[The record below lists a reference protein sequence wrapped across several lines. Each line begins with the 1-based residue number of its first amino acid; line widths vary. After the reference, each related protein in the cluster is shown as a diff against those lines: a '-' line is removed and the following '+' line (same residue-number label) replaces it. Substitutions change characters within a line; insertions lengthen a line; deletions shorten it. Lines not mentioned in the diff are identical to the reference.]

1 MLLLYFVFVF
11 LPLLAFV
18 SFGMFIMII
27 KKFVIWLMCAHKL
40 FILLALGVPQKQEG
54 TSYIR
59 NGFSQL
65 ISIFFIQFK
74 ILLQGY
80 HVAHSYNK
88 SCANNYTNLKLYTLL
103 LSYLLNPFESHNF
116 HNTIYSKKNCLK
128 LNVAQNVK
136 PLNQLNFV
144 NERQ

>member
-1 MLLLYFVFVF
+1 MGS
-11 LPLLAFV
+11 A
-18 SFGMFIMII
+18 GQ
-27 KKFVIWLMCAHKL
+27 KCQKFAN
-40 FILLALGVPQKQEG
+40 GQQQEG

-128 LNVAQNVK
+128 LNIAQNVK

-144 NERQ
+144 NKRQ